1 MQVTERASTV
11 SSGKKRVSHTGFDA
25 DAQAGA
31 VAIGVRLR
39 HARLT
44 KGLSLRAVADQV
56 GCSESFVSK
65 IENDKVNPSLATLHK
80 LVRVLETNIAALFS
94 DGPDESSVQ
103 IFRPGSR
110 PLIRM
115 DPLRHGK
122 GIVLERLLSQARST
136 LLQANIHRIDP
147 GGESDGRIEH
157 EGEEIGYI
165 LQGELELRIDD
176 KTYLLSAGDSFFFP
190 SHLPHGYSNPG
201 AIETQVLW
209 INTPPTF

>member
-1 MQVTERASTV
+1 LA
-11 SSGKKRVSHTGFDA
+11 SGKKRASQEAYDGHEA
-25 DAQAGA
+25 LAGA
-31 VAIGVRLR
+31 VEIGVRLR

-65 IENDKVNPSLATLHK
+65 IENDRVNPSLTTLHK
-80 LVRVLETNIAALFS
+80 LVRVLETNIASLFS
-94 DGPDESSVQ
+94 DTPDDTSVQ
-103 IFRPGSR
+103 VFRPGSR

-190 SHLPHGYSNPG
+190 SHLPHGYFNPG
-201 AIETQVLW
+201 EVETRVIW

>member
-1 MQVTERASTV
+1 MPLASKAV
-11 SSGKKRVSHTGFDA
+11 IEYSYASKGKSIDGARREKMAVQTGLSA

-110 PLIRM
+110 R
-115 DPLRHGK
+115 
-122 GIVLERLLSQARST
+122 
-136 LLQANIHRIDP
+136 
-147 GGESDGRIEH
+147 
-157 EGEEIGYI
+157 
-165 LQGELELRIDD
+165 
-176 KTYLLSAGDSFFFP
+176 
-190 SHLPHGYSNPG
+190 
-201 AIETQVLW
+201 
-209 INTPPTF
+209 

>member
-1 MQVTERASTV
+1 MVPN
-11 SSGKKRVSHTGFDA
+11 GKRRLLQTGLSA

-115 DPLRHGK
+115 GSATPWQGHRAGAPSFAGEKHASASQYPPYRSGRR
-122 GIVLERLLSQARST
+122 ERRADR
-136 LLQANIHRIDP
+136 A
-147 GGESDGRIEH
+147 
-157 EGEEIGYI
+157 
-165 LQGELELRIDD
+165 
-176 KTYLLSAGDSFFFP
+176 
-190 SHLPHGYSNPG
+190 
-201 AIETQVLW
+201 
-209 INTPPTF
+209 